1 MTVKDNHLNPLY
13 SFYLLYINDVR
24 ACYSNLNI
32 MDSAAVFQTA
42 EFVFAGY
49 MLSQFLS
56 QR

>member
-1 MTVKDNHLNPLY
+1 MNDDRV
-13 SFYLLYINDVR
+13 YIVIFVFMN
-24 ACYSNLNI
+24 
-32 MDSAAVFQTA
+32 SAALFQTA